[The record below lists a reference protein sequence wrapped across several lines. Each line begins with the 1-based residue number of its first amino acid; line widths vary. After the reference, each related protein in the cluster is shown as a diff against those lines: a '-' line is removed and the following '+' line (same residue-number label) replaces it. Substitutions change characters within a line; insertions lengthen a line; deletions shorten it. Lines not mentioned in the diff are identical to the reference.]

1 MFVWW
6 WFIWI
11 AFLLFIAFAW
21 FNSSGGPAGYRMRR
35 GYYYDEPWS
44 YGGGSYGGWAGGP
57 YRARSTW
64 PWRRRPARHS
74 GKGPAGYHRSDARI
88 AEDVND
94 ALMVSDDV
102 DAAGVSV
109 SVNGGVVTLS
119 GYTSTR
125 AEKRLAEDLAE
136 FVPGVTDVKNELRIG
151 ATPPQGQAQRL
162 EQTPQS

>member
-11 AFLLFIAFAW
+11 VLLLFMAWAW
-21 FNSSGGPAGYRMRR
+21 FSSGWPAAYRTRR
-35 GYYYDEPWS
+35 GHYYDEPWS
-44 YGGGSYGGWAGGP
+44 YEVSSHGGWTGGP

-88 AEDVND
+88 AEDIND
-94 ALMVSDDV
+94 ALLVSDDV
-102 DAAGVSV
+102 DAAGISV

-119 GYTSTR
+119 GFTPTR
-125 AEKRLAEDLAE
+125 SEKRLAEDLAE
-136 FVPGVTDVKNELRIG
+136 FVPGVIDVKNELRIG
-151 ATPPQGQAQRL
+151 AAPPKGQARRF
-162 EQTPQS
+162 EQTPQT